1 MIRTSISA
9 AVLALAV
16 ASPAMA
22 LTDPGFES
30 GTGGWTPT
38 IAGNLQALPSGSNVT
53 VTDDGYQVY
62 PDLITTIDAMAGNNF
77 GLLSLTSGTQNAYSF
92 NLAGP
97 VSTFGD
103 IFWLRLLSLEYE
115 WDKYNDQVVVTYNG
129 PSIGTIT
136 DTWSVADTYAAAGV
150 LDFSQMIPDSG
161 WKGFFVPVGTQSLM
175 VQVNNVSSN
184 TQIPGDSL
192 YNRPIVALDYDAVT
206 PVPEADAT
214 AMMLAGLGVLGMV
227 ARRRAKKTA

>member
-9 AVLALAV
+9 AVLALAA

-30 GTGGWTPT
+30 GTAGWTPT

-53 VTDDGYQVY
+53 VTDDGYMMY
-62 PDLITTIDAMAGNNF
+62 PDLIATIDAVDGANF

-92 NLAGP
+92 NLSGP
-97 VSTFGD
+97 VSAFGD
-103 IFWLRLLSLEYE
+103 VFWLRLITLEYE
-115 WDKYNDQVVVTYNG
+115 WNKYNDQVVVTYNG
-129 PSIGTIT
+129 LSGSTS

-161 WKGFFVPVGTQSLM
+161 WKGFGVPVGTQNI
-175 VQVNNVSSN
+175 QVTLINS
-184 TQIPGDSL
+184 DS
-192 YNRPIVALDYDAVT
+192 YNRPVVALDYAPA
-206 PVPEADAT
+206 PVPEADISV
-214 AMMLAGLGVLGMV
+214 MLLAGLGVLGAV
-227 ARRRAKKTA
+227 ARRRVQKTA

>member
-22 LTDPGFES
+22 LNDPGFES

-161 WKGFFVPVGTQSLM
+161 WKGFGVPVGTQNI
-175 VQVNNVSSN
+175 QVMLVNSAD
-184 TQIPGDSL
+184 G
-192 YNRPIVALDYDAVT
+192 YNRPVVALDYAT
-206 PVPEADAT
+206 APVPEADISV
-214 AMMLAGLGVLGMV
+214 MMLAGLGVLGAV
-227 ARRRAKKTA
+227 ARRRAQKTV